1 VSDKLR
7 CVDNPHNDKLE
18 FVGHEGS
25 SPTVREGRKYER
37 MTMSTQMQETNT
49 QLIFRHTNSRKGRN
63 ISITPE
69 NSAMKHLVYG
79 RIILDAEK
87 PNERFSTGPLETGLI
102 CLSGECTVEA
112 DGQANNLSQYD
123 SIYVPRDTEVVI
135 TTDSLVD
142 LVECSAEVE
151 KKYPL
156 QIVRYADVEK
166 DSSLK
171 FKTGGA
177 SNSRTVNITLG
188 KNVEAGRILAGFTTS
203 EPGHWTSWP
212 PHEHASMLEELYV
225 YYDMP
230 APAFGVQFVYTN
242 PDEPEFIGVV
252 RDGDA
257 VIMPKGFHPNVSV
270 PGHPINFVW
279 LMAAHREVEDRQ
291 FGVVT
296 VQPGFDQGGSGL
308 EASRK

>member
-1 VSDKLR
+1 
-7 CVDNPHNDKLE
+7 
-18 FVGHEGS
+18 
-25 SPTVREGRKYER
+25 
-37 MTMSTQMQETNT
+37 MSAQTKQQTNQM
-49 QLIFRHTNSRKGRN
+49 IFRKTNSQKGRT
-63 ISITPE
+63 ISITPD
-69 NSAMKHLVYG
+69 NSSMRHLSYG
-79 RIILDAEK
+79 RIILDKEVPSVSFATAGQE
-87 PNERFSTGPLETGLI
+87 SGLI
-102 CLSGECTVEA
+102 CLSGRCRITC
-112 DGQANNLSQYD
+112 DGVTNDIEQYD
-123 SIYVPRDTEVVI
+123 SIYLPRDSQVEI
-135 TTDSLVD
+135 TSDSDVD
-142 LVECSAEVE
+142 LIECSADVDN
-151 KKYPL
+151 KYPL

-166 DSSLK
+166 DGSLR

-252 RDGDA
+252 HDGDA

-279 LMAAHREVEDRQ
+279 MMAAHREVEDRQ

>member
-1 VSDKLR
+1 
-7 CVDNPHNDKLE
+7 
-18 FVGHEGS
+18 
-25 SPTVREGRKYER
+25 
-37 MTMSTQMQETNT
+37 MSTPMQETSERI
-49 QLIFRHTNSRKGRN
+49 IFRRTNERKGRH
-63 ISITPE
+63 ISITPQ
-69 NSAMKHLVYG
+69 NSSMKHLVYG
-79 RIILDAEK
+79 RIILDKETPRAA
-87 PNERFSTGPLETGLI
+87 FATGELETGLI
-102 CLSGECTVEA
+102 CLSGECTIKA
-112 DGQANNLSQYD
+112 DGEIHKIERHD
-123 SIYVPRDTEVVI
+123 SIYIPRDTEMEV
-135 TTDSLVD
+135 TTESAVD
-142 LVECSAEVE
+142 LVECSAEVS

-156 QIVRYADVEK
+156 QVVRYADVEK

-171 FKTGGA
+171 FKTGGP
-177 SNSRTVNITLG
+177 STTRTVNITLG

-212 PHEHASMLEELYV
+212 PHEHAAILEELYV

-242 PDEPEFIGVV
+242 PDEPEFVGVV

-257 VIMPKGFHPNVSV
+257 VIMPEGFHPNVSI

>member
-1 VSDKLR
+1 
-7 CVDNPHNDKLE
+7 
-18 FVGHEGS
+18 
-25 SPTVREGRKYER
+25 
-37 MTMSTQMQETNT
+37 MSTQLKEAKD
-49 QLIFRHTNSRKGRN
+49 QLIFRGTNQKKGRN

-79 RIILDAEK
+79 RVILDQQV
-87 PNERFSTGPLETGLI
+87 PQVTFSTGKLESGLI
-102 CLSGECTVEA
+102 CLSGDCTIKADDQTIKVE
-112 DGQANNLSQYD
+112 QYD
-123 SIYVPRDTEVVI
+123 SVYLPRDTEVEI
-135 TTDSLVD
+135 ATDSAVD

-151 KKYPL
+151 KRYPL
-156 QIVRYADVEK
+156 QVVRYADVEQ

-188 KNVEAGRILAGFTTS
+188 KNVDAGRILAGFTTS

-212 PHEHASMLEELYV
+212 PHEHAAILEELYV

-242 PDEPEFIGVV
+242 PDEPDFVGVV

-279 LMAAHREVEDRQ
+279 MMAAHREVEDRQ

-296 VQPGFDQGGSGL
+296 VQPGFDQAGSGL

>member
-1 VSDKLR
+1 
-7 CVDNPHNDKLE
+7 
-18 FVGHEGS
+18 
-25 SPTVREGRKYER
+25 
-37 MTMSTQMQETNT
+37 MSTQT
-49 QLIFRHTNSRKGRN
+49 QLAKEQMIFRNTNSQKGRTL
-63 ISITPE
+63 SITPE

-79 RIILDAEK
+79 RIILDQEV
-87 PNERFSTGPLETGLI
+87 PRVSFSTGTLETGLI
-102 CLSGECTVEA
+102 CLVGECTINA
-112 DGQANNLSQYD
+112 AGQTNKINQHD
-123 SIYVPRDTEVVI
+123 SIYLPRDTEVEI
-135 TTDSLVD
+135 TTESSVD
-142 LVECSAEVE
+142 LVECSSEVDNQ
-151 KKYPL
+151 YPL
-156 QIVRYADVEK
+156 QVVRYADVEN
-166 DSSLK
+166 DGSLK
-171 FKTGGA
+171 FKAGGA
-177 SNSRTVNITLG
+177 STSRTVNITLG
-188 KNVEAGRILAGFTTS
+188 KNIEAGRILAGFTTS

-212 PHEHASMLEELYV
+212 PHEHAAMLEELYV

-296 VQPGFDQGGSGL
+296 VQPGFDKGGSGL

>member
-1 VSDKLR
+1 
-7 CVDNPHNDKLE
+7 
-18 FVGHEGS
+18 
-25 SPTVREGRKYER
+25 
-37 MTMSTQMQETNT
+37 MSTQMQEASK
-49 QLIFRHTNSRKGRN
+49 QMIFRRTNEKKGRN
-63 ISITPE
+63 IAITPQ
-69 NSAMKHLVYG
+69 NSLMKHLVYG
-79 RIILDAEK
+79 RIVLDKETPRVEFA
-87 PNERFSTGPLETGLI
+87 TGTLETGLI
-102 CLSGECTVEA
+102 CLSGECTIKA
-112 DGQANNLSQYD
+112 DGETVKLERYD
-123 SIYVPRDTEVVI
+123 SIYIPRDKNVEVI
-135 TTDSLVD
+135 TGSAVD
-142 LVECSAEVE
+142 LVECSAEVD

-156 QIVRYADVEK
+156 QVVRYADVEK

-171 FKTGGA
+171 FKTGGP
-177 SNSRTVNITLG
+177 STTRTVNITLG

-212 PHEHASMLEELYV
+212 PHEHAAMLEELYV

-242 PDEPEFIGVV
+242 PDEPEFVGVV

-279 LMAAHREVEDRQ
+279 MMAAHREVEDRQ

-296 VQPGFDQGGSGL
+296 VQPGFDQSGSGL

>member
-1 VSDKLR
+1 
-7 CVDNPHNDKLE
+7 
-18 FVGHEGS
+18 
-25 SPTVREGRKYER
+25 
-37 MTMSTQMQETNT
+37 MSTQMKQENK
-49 QLIFRHTNSRKGRN
+49 QLIFRNTNAEKGRT

-79 RIILDAEK
+79 RIILDSEV
-87 PNERFSTGPLETGLI
+87 PRVSFSTGELESGLI
-102 CLSGECTVEA
+102 CLSGECTITC
-112 DGQANNLSQYD
+112 DGVANTIEQYD
-123 SIYVPRDTEVVI
+123 SVYLPRDSQVEVTTE
-135 TTDSLVD
+135 SAVD

-156 QIVRYADVEK
+156 QVVRYADVEK
-166 DSSLK
+166 DESLR

-212 PHEHASMLEELYV
+212 PHEHAAILEELYV

-230 APAFGVQFVYTN
+230 PPAFGVQFVYTN
-242 PDEPEFIGVV
+242 TDEPEFIGIV
-252 RDGDA
+252 RSGDA
-257 VIMPKGFHPNVSV
+257 VLMRRGCRSNLPVAVHPVNCAW
-270 PGHPINFVW
+270 II
-279 LMAAHREVEDRQ
+279 AAHREVEDRQ

-296 VQPGFDQGGSGL
+296 VQPGFDQAGSGL

>member
-1 VSDKLR
+1 LDV
-7 CVDNPHNDKLE
+7 E
-18 FVGHEGS
+18 
-25 SPTVREGRKYER
+25 ER
-37 MTMSTQMQETNT
+37 INMSAQMKEARDRM
-49 QLIFRHTNSRKGRN
+49 IFRHTNDRKGRH

-69 NSAMKHLVYG
+69 NSLMKHLVYG
-79 RIILDAEK
+79 RIILDRET
-87 PNERFSTGPLETGLI
+87 PNVAFSTGALETGLI
-102 CLSGECTVEA
+102 CMSGDCTIKA
-112 DGQANNLSQYD
+112 DGQTNRIERYD
-123 SIYVPRDTEVVI
+123 SIYLPRDTEVEI
-135 TTDSLVD
+135 ATDSAVD

-171 FKTGGA
+171 FKTGGPTTT
-177 SNSRTVNITLG
+177 RTVNITLG

-212 PHEHASMLEELYV
+212 PHEHAAILEELYV

-242 PDEPEFIGVV
+242 PEEPEFVGVV

-257 VIMPKGFHPNVSV
+257 VIMRKGFHPNVSV

-279 LMAAHREVEDRQ
+279 MMAAHREVEDRQ

-296 VQPGFDQGGSGL
+296 VQPGFDQSGSGL

>member
-1 VSDKLR
+1 
-7 CVDNPHNDKLE
+7 
-18 FVGHEGS
+18 
-25 SPTVREGRKYER
+25 
-37 MTMSTQMQETNT
+37 MSTQMKETKD

-79 RIILDAEK
+79 RIILDQGV
-87 PNERFSTGPLETGLI
+87 PRITFSTGKLETGLI
-102 CLSGECTVEA
+102 CHCGQCTKNA
-112 DGQANNLSQYD
+112 DCQTIKIDQYD
-123 SIYVPRDTEVVI
+123 SLYLPRDTDVEI
-135 TTDSLVD
+135 TTGSSVD

-156 QIVRYADVEK
+156 QVVRYADVEK
-166 DSSLK
+166 DASLK

-188 KNVEAGRILAGFTTS
+188 KNVQAGRILAGFTTS

-212 PHEHASMLEELYV
+212 PHEHASILEELYV

-230 APAFGVQFVYTN
+230 PPAFGVQFVYTN
-242 PDEPEFIGVV
+242 PEEPEFVGVV

-257 VIMPKGFHPNVSV
+257 VIMPRGFHPNVSV
-270 PGHPINFVW
+270 PGHTINFVW

-296 VQPGFDQGGSGL
+296 VQPGFDKGGSGL

>member
-1 VSDKLR
+1 
-7 CVDNPHNDKLE
+7 
-18 FVGHEGS
+18 
-25 SPTVREGRKYER
+25 
-37 MTMSTQMQETNT
+37 MSTQTKEAKDR
-49 QLIFRHTNSRKGRN
+49 LIFRHTNDRKGRI

-69 NSAMKHLVYG
+69 NSSMKHLVYG
-79 RIILDAEK
+79 RIILDQAK
-87 PNERFSTGPLETGLI
+87 PSEAFSTGSLETGLI
-102 CLSGECTVEA
+102 CLSGECTIKAAGETNRIA
-112 DGQANNLSQYD
+112 QYD
-123 SIYVPRDTEVVI
+123 SIYLPRDTEVEI
-135 TTDSLVD
+135 TTESSVD

-156 QIVRYADVEK
+156 QVVRYADVEK

-171 FKTGGA
+171 FKTGGP
-177 SNSRTVNITLG
+177 STTRTVNITLG

-212 PHEHASMLEELYV
+212 PHEHAEILEELYV

-279 LMAAHREVEDRQ
+279 MMAAHRETEDRQ
-291 FGVVT
+291 FGVVN